1 MSYIVRFQDYFT
13 EVGKQPDKLVFDIRD
28 FLFSNWL
35 LIIFI
40 YFYYGL
46 CVNFLGE
53 ALLLFQDGEN
63 GVPQFYDWFFA
74 LTDPAIEVLSFW
86 LPVLFSL
93 VVFGGIYYL
102 KSGSFNPKESD
113 RITQYLSVWAVFPFI
128 LYFVLQLIYLNH
140 VDKSWYFDLE
150 YMDENAGFQLTNDWP
165 WETDGSESRSY
176 LYAVGISN
184 SVRVV
189 LVSILFCTII
199 GIFVGVARL
208 SNNLLLSKLAEAYV
222 EFFRNM
228 PLVVQLFFWLT
239 ILGDILPKHDEM
251 WIIWDWFF
259 ISNRTVQ
266 FPRIIVEV
274 CFFGSSC
281 DPFSNLLSV
290 VIAFIIPFVLLHMIT
305 RHLDKDGV
313 DDSEEGLRK
322 KMYLWVGTLLV
333 LFLLL
338 KWVVDIEQPVLVK
351 KNPDAYASWE
361 FEGGEEI
368 SNAFIAMMIGLT
380 IYTSVQVAEIVRGSI
395 QSLPRGQ
402 VEAAI
407 SLGLSPFQ
415 RLRLVILPQA
425 LRSMIP
431 PLNNQYLNCWK
442 NSSLAII
449 ISFSDQF
456 AVTNTIVN
464 KSGQAVPAFIILLL
478 TYQIGSMIIS
488 AVMNYLNSRVTKV
501 KI

>member
-13 EVGKQPDKLVFDIRD
+13 EVGKQPDKLLFDIRD

-189 LVSILFCTII
+189 LVSILFYTR
-199 GIFVGVARL
+199 VG
-208 SNNLLLSKLAEAYV
+208 
-222 EFFRNM
+222 
-228 PLVVQLFFWLT
+228 
-239 ILGDILPKHDEM
+239 G
-251 WIIWDWFF
+251 
-259 ISNRTVQ
+259 
-266 FPRIIVEV
+266 
-274 CFFGSSC
+274 
-281 DPFSNLLSV
+281 
-290 VIAFIIPFVLLHMIT
+290 
-305 RHLDKDGV
+305 
-313 DDSEEGLRK
+313 
-322 KMYLWVGTLLV
+322 
-333 LFLLL
+333 
-338 KWVVDIEQPVLVK
+338 
-351 KNPDAYASWE
+351 
-361 FEGGEEI
+361 
-368 SNAFIAMMIGLT
+368 
-380 IYTSVQVAEIVRGSI
+380 
-395 QSLPRGQ
+395 
-402 VEAAI
+402 
-407 SLGLSPFQ
+407 
-415 RLRLVILPQA
+415 
-425 LRSMIP
+425 
-431 PLNNQYLNCWK
+431 
-442 NSSLAII
+442 
-449 ISFSDQF
+449 
-456 AVTNTIVN
+456 
-464 KSGQAVPAFIILLL
+464 
-478 TYQIGSMIIS
+478 
-488 AVMNYLNSRVTKV
+488 NYH
-501 KI
+501 I